1 MQDCSEGKIDIILCK
16 SISRFARNT
25 VDLLEAVRYLKSI
38 DVEVRFEKERINTL
52 STDGELMLSVMA
64 EFAELES
71 KSISDNLKWAIRK
84 KFEQGK
90 QWHTAAYG
98 YRWNGETFV
107 VEERE
112 ADAIKVIFQNYLN
125 DVPIRQTSRWLKEN
139 GHAWTMPFIKYALQ
153 NEVYVG
159 DVMLQKYFT
168 ESPVSKKLVKNTG
181 QLQRYYISENHEPII
196 D

>member
-1 MQDCSEGKIDIILCK
+1 MGVFADSFISGTELKKRTEFQRLMQECSQGKINIILCK

-52 STDGELMLSVMA
+52 STDGELMLSVMV

-112 ADAIKVIFQNYLN
+112 AEAIRVIFQNYLN
-125 DVPIRQTSRWLKEN
+125 DVPIRQTSR
-139 GHAWTMPFIKYALQ
+139 
-153 NEVYVG
+153 
-159 DVMLQKYFT
+159 
-168 ESPVSKKLVKNTG
+168 
-181 QLQRYYISENHEPII
+181 
-196 D
+196 

>member
-90 QWHTAAYG
+90 QWHTAA
-98 YRWNGETFV
+98 
-107 VEERE
+107 
-112 ADAIKVIFQNYLN
+112 
-125 DVPIRQTSRWLKEN
+125 
-139 GHAWTMPFIKYALQ
+139 
-153 NEVYVG
+153 
-159 DVMLQKYFT
+159 
-168 ESPVSKKLVKNTG
+168 
-181 QLQRYYISENHEPII
+181 
-196 D
+196 